1 MKTKLKSFLA
11 WLVHCSG
18 GFLLVR
24 AIHQRLFGPGI
35 RVLFYH
41 RVEDS
46 PAKPDALGR
55 FPLNAEEFDRHLRHL
70 RRFWRVIGLGDAV
83 AALASHRPMPS
94 NAVVITF
101 DDGYRDNYTV
111 ALPRLEKYK
120 LPATVFVVSGAV
132 DGHPL
137 WLDEVN
143 RWFGKTTVASLR
155 FRKID
160 AELSL
165 ATLAGRQ
172 QAAAQ
177 VRSVLKTLGGRELA
191 EALAELRSQLGISGA
206 DQPTADPPILSW
218 NELRRLAG
226 SPLITIGAHT
236 VTHPILT
243 QLEGEEVRSEITE
256 SCRRIAEELQRP
268 VKVFAYP
275 DGAYNST
282 TQTVVREAGLVACA
296 ATGEGFNPSGSD
308 LTALRRLGA
317 EGVTL
322 SQLALHLAGW
332 DDLREALHR
341 FFAEQSRRLKR
352 WAYSLLELAGFFP
365 LLRYLN
371 RERLTVLV
379 YHGVTTRKSP
389 AQLDTLHVPAKSF
402 RHQMRWLRRKFTP
415 VSLEQV
421 RAALEGGPAL
431 PPRPVLVT
439 FDDAYRNNL
448 EVAKP
453 ILEELGIPMTLFVP
467 TEFIGQSQC
476 YWLEELEWRVA
487 SSPALAVPWGREL
500 FWLRTPA
507 ERRWAF
513 RKISKGLVQLAPGE
527 RQRAWEEIQHQLPCQ
542 ESVVPQEVGV
552 SLAGATGVPPVKGH
566 GQDGRATANDTWNP
580 QEPRLTWEELRTLS
594 QAGAEIGSHGASHAL
609 LPGLPAA
616 EVRREVGGSKRE
628 LEARLGIRVQAF
640 AYPNGSWNAEVRQLV
655 EQEGYTC
662 AFTGQPGTNGRDMDR
677 YLLNRIPINA
687 TDNFS
692 EFVSAVSGFS
702 RLGARP
708 VPKILQIG
716 NYPPPQCGW
725 AMQTKLL
732 TEELRRRGAACEVLN
747 INESRKIKSPEYVDV
762 QNGPDY
768 LFKVVKF
775 TLQGYR
781 PHTHVNAES
790 KKGYLLTMAANL
802 TGRALGLPAVMTF
815 HGGLP
820 QSYFPR
826 TDSKFLRWAYRL
838 LFLSAGSI
846 TCDSIEIERAIKS
859 YGLNG
864 TPIASIP
871 CFSSQNLTFNQQ
883 PLSAPIEEF
892 LAQRDPVFFCFV
904 CFRPEY
910 GLETVLAGMRKFARQ
925 HPRAGFIWLGF
936 PAKEVPPAEAFVDAQ
951 PGGRPENLLLLGNL
965 DHDTFMTLLSRCFAY
980 FRPHVRNGVSASVLE
995 SLAIGVP
1002 VVAADNGMRPPGV
1015 ITYRFEDADDLC
1027 AKLEYVVENY
1037 GAVKRGLHPQG
1048 IEDNIER
1055 VAKWLLAE
1063 GSRNLKS
1070 TTAHFG
1076 ERRRPQPALS
1086 PDGAGRCTHSIPDKA

>member
-1 MKTKLKSFLA
+1 LKSKLKSILA
-11 WLVHCSG
+11 WLVHCTG

-24 AIHQRLFGPGI
+24 AIHQRLFGRGI
-35 RVLFYH
+35 RILFYH
-41 RVEDS
+41 RVANA

-55 FPLNAEEFDRHLRHL
+55 LPLKAEEFDRHLRHL
-70 RRFWRVIGLGDAV
+70 RRFWQVIGIEDAV
-83 AALASHRPMPS
+83 AALSSSRPLPS

-101 DDGYRDNYTV
+101 DDGYLDNYTV

-132 DGHPL
+132 DGKPL
-137 WLDEVN
+137 WLDEVD
-143 RWFGKTTVASLR
+143 RWFGKTTVPSLR
-155 FRKID
+155 FSKID

-165 ATLAGRQ
+165 ETLAGRQ
-172 QAAAQ
+172 RAAAQ

-191 EALAELRSQLGISGA
+191 EALAKLRSQLEISGA
-206 DQPTADPPILSW
+206 DQPPAYPTIMSW
-218 NELRRLAG
+218 EDLRRLAA
-226 SPLITIGAHT
+226 SPLVTIGAHT

-243 QLEGEEVRSEITE
+243 HLERGEVRSEITE

-282 TQTVVREAGLVACA
+282 TQSVVREAGLVACA
-296 ATGEGFNPSGSD
+296 IQGEGFNPPGAD

-317 EGVTL
+317 EGVSL
-322 SQLALHLAGW
+322 AQLALHLAGW
-332 DDLREALHR
+332 EDLRVALQR
-341 FFAEQSRRLKR
+341 YFQERRRELKR
-352 WAYSLLELAGFFP
+352 LAYSFLELGGLFP
-365 LLRYLN
+365 LLRYLQ
-371 RERLTVLV
+371 RQRLTVLV
-379 YHGVTTRKSP
+379 YHGVTTRKSA

-402 RHQMRWLRRKFTP
+402 RRQMRWLRRKFTP
-415 VSLEQV
+415 VSLDQV
-421 RAALEGGPAL
+421 QAALEGGQAL

-453 ILEELGIPMTLFVP
+453 ILEELGIPMTLFAP
-467 TEFIGQSQC
+467 TGFIGQSQC

-487 SSPALAVPWGREL
+487 WSPTVAVPWGREL
-500 FWLRTPA
+500 LWLRTPA

-513 RKISKGLVQLAPGE
+513 GKISKGLMELAPAE
-527 RQRAWEEIQHQLPCQ
+527 RQRAWEEIQRQLPCQ
-542 ESVVPQEVGV
+542 DKVV
-552 SLAGATGVPPVKGH
+552 
-566 GQDGRATANDTWNP
+566 P

-594 QAGAEIGSHGASHAL
+594 QAGAAIGSHGASHSL
-609 LPGLPAA
+609 LPRLPAE
-616 EVRREVGGSKRE
+616 EVKRELGDSKRE

-640 AYPNGSWNAEVRQLV
+640 AYPNGSWDAEVRQLA
-655 EQEGYTC
+655 EQEGYAC

-687 TDNFS
+687 TDSFS
-692 EFVSAVSGFS
+692 EFASAVSGFS

-790 KKGYLLTMAANL
+790 KKGYLLTIAANL

-826 TDSKFLRWAYRL
+826 KDSRFLYWAYRL

-859 YGLNG
+859 YGIDG

-871 CFSSQNLTFNQQ
+871 CFSAQNLTFNKQ
-883 PLSAPIEEF
+883 PLSPQIEEF

-910 GLETVLAGMRKFARQ
+910 GLETVLAGMRKFAQQ

-965 DHDTFMTLLSRCFAY
+965 DHDSFMTLLSRCFAY
-980 FRPHVRNGVSASVLE
+980 FRPHVRDGVSASVLE

-1002 VVAADNGMRPPGV
+1002 VVAADNHMRPPGV

-1027 AKLEYVVENY
+1027 AKLVYVLENY
-1037 GAVKRGLHPQG
+1037 EAVKRGLRPQG

-1063 GSRNLKS
+1063 GSRNSKS
-1070 TTAHFG
+1070 KTAPLG
-1076 ERRRPQPALS
+1076 EMRRPQPALS

>member
-1 MKTKLKSFLA
+1 MNCLTVEPGALDVGTVHNLKTKLKSCLA
-11 WLVHCSG
+11 WVVHNSG
-18 GFLLVR
+18 SFLLVR
-24 AIHQRLFGPGI
+24 AIHQRLFGRGI
-35 RVLFYH
+35 RILFYH
-41 RVEDS
+41 RVEKA

-55 FPLNAEEFDRHLRHL
+55 RPLAATEFDRHLRHL
-70 RRFWRVIGLGDAV
+70 RRFWRVIGLEEA
-83 AALASHRPMPS
+83 AEALASNRPLPS

-120 LPATVFVVSGAV
+120 LPATIFVVSGAV
-132 DGHPL
+132 DGKPL
-137 WLDEVN
+137 WLDQVDS
-143 RWFGKTTVASLR
+143 WFGKTTVPSLH
-155 FRKID
+155 FSKID
-160 AELSL
+160 SELSL
-165 ATLAGRQ
+165 TTIAGRHR
-172 QAAAQ
+172 AAAQ
-177 VRSVLKTLGGRELA
+177 VHSVLKTLGGKELT
-191 EALAELRSQLGISGA
+191 EALAELHAQLGITGP
-206 DQPTADPPILSW
+206 DQMPEERAILSW
-218 NELRRLAG
+218 EELRRMAA

-243 QLEGEEVRSEITE
+243 HLEREEVRSEITE
-256 SCRRIAEELQRP
+256 SCGRIAQELQRP

-282 TQTVVREAGLVACA
+282 TQSVVREAGLVACA
-296 ATGEGFNPSGSD
+296 TQGGGFNPRGAD

-317 EGVTL
+317 EGVSL

-332 DDLREALHR
+332 EDLREALHR
-341 FFAEQSRRLKR
+341 YFAERRRSLKR
-352 WAYSLLELAGFFP
+352 WAYSLLGLAGFFP

-371 RERLTVLV
+371 RQRITVLV
-379 YHGVTTRKSP
+379 YHGVTTRKSA
-389 AQLDTLHVPAKSF
+389 AQLDNLHVPAKSF
-402 RHQMRWLRRKFTP
+402 RRQMRWLRRKFTP
-415 VSLEQV
+415 VSLEQAL
-421 RAALEGGPAL
+421 AALEGGRAL

-467 TEFIGQSQC
+467 PEFIDHSEC

-487 SSPALAVPWGREL
+487 WSPALAVPWGREL
-500 FWLRTPA
+500 LWLRTPA

-513 RKISKGLVQLAPGE
+513 GKISQGLMQFGPTARE
-527 RQRAWEEIQHQLPCQ
+527 RAWEEIQRQLPCQ
-542 ESVVPQEVGV
+542 DSVV
-552 SLAGATGVPPVKGH
+552 
-566 GQDGRATANDTWNP
+566 P
-580 QEPRLTWEELRTLS
+580 QEPRLTWEALRILS
-594 QAGAEIGSHGASHAL
+594 QEGAAIGSHGASHAL
-609 LPGLPAA
+609 LPGLPT
-616 EVRREVGGSKRE
+616 EKVKLELEGSKHE
-628 LEARLGIRVQAF
+628 LEARLGIRVRAF
-640 AYPNGSWNAEVRQLV
+640 AYPNGSWDAEVRQLV
-655 EQEGYTC
+655 EQEGYAC
-662 AFTGQPGTNGRDMDR
+662 AFTGQPGTNAHDVDR

-687 TDNFS
+687 TDSFS

-702 RLGARP
+702 RLGAGSA
-708 VPKILQIG
+708 PKILQIG

-768 LFKVVKF
+768 FFKVVKF

-790 KKGYLLTMAANL
+790 KKGYLLTLAANL

-859 YGLNG
+859 YGING

-871 CFSSQNLTFNQQ
+871 CFSSQNLTFNKQ
-883 PLSAPIEEF
+883 PLPAQIEEF

-910 GLETVLAGMRKFARQ
+910 GLETVLAGMRKFAEQ

-980 FRPHVRNGVSASVLE
+980 FRPHVRDGVSASVLE

-1027 AKLEYVVENY
+1027 AKLVYVVENY
-1037 GAVKRGLHPQG
+1037 EAVKRGLRPQG

-1055 VAKWLLAE
+1055 VAKWLLAQ
-1063 GSRNLKS
+1063 GNGDLRS
-1070 TTAHFG
+1070 TTLARAADLPSAPPLG
-1076 ERRRPQPALS
+1076 ERVVN
-1086 PDGAGRCTHSIPDKA
+1086 